1 MYACKDCG
9 ETVPTYGAALR
20 HSKSEWGINPFT
32 GSPIRHR
39 LELVT
44 TDTQSIHSVPTKE
57 N

>member
-44 TDTQSIHSVPTKE
+44 TDTQSIHSQSE
-57 N
+57 ES